1 MIQETI
7 KNQIIAIWDNYIANN
22 KIIQDNKGNGF
33 ENLDEKR
40 LVAIVQLKSI
50 IINFL
55 TNKIDSSEFKT
66 SIDSY
71 NKQNNFWGFTSVKG
85 QMFFNL
91 LLKTCE
97 NEEQIT
103 KLNLLLKRC
112 ISEPNNLNDALA
124 KIEELDNYTT
134 AIFSKAP
141 DKRKAPNPGSVCYF
155 LSYFWQIH
163 NPTKWPVMY
172 SSMIVSFTEIGL
184 WQDATTHKESYQ
196 NFVNLNEEI
205 KQILSV
211 HTNKTITNWEAEHSF
226 WNFRK
231 VTAYPKPN
239 TKQEVIIV
247 NTVVENTIETKAPAF
262 SEASF
267 NIYDYI
273 PPITAKLIEIGAE
286 TESTGAAKGS
296 NYEKAVVEIFKQLGF
311 DEVIHLG
318 QGKGNEPDII
328 VKQKVEGIAFIIDAK
343 GYANGYN
350 LNTADD
356 RAIRDYISR
365 NCAKLNKEGIRKIGF
380 IIVSNSFKSDF
391 DIFVNDI
398 TWNTDI
404 KRFKLLTSDALLH
417 LLAYKFKGIIQL
429 PEIIESLIGF
439 GNIIYK
445 SDIIQKYDDI

>member
-7 KNQIIAIWDNYIANN
+7 KRQIIAIWDNYIANN
-22 KIIQDNKGNGF
+22 KIIQDNKGNEF

-40 LVAIVQLKSI
+40 QVAIIQLKSI
-50 IINFL
+50 INNFL
-55 TNKIDSSEFKT
+55 TNSIDSSEFKT
-66 SIDSY
+66 SIDSF

-91 LLKTCE
+91 LLKNFE
-97 NEEQIT
+97 NNEQINS
-103 KLNLLLKRC
+103 LNLLLKKC
-112 ISEPNNLNDALA
+112 LIEPKDLKDALT

-141 DKRKAPNPGSVCYF
+141 DKRRAPNPGSVCYF
-155 LSYFWQIH
+155 LSYFWQIQ

-172 SSMIVSFTEIGL
+172 SSMVVSLTDIGI
-184 WQDATTHKESYQ
+184 WQDAPTHKESYQ
-196 NFVNLNEEI
+196 IFFNLNEEI
-205 KQILSV
+205 KQILSA
-211 HTNKTITNWEAEHSF
+211 HTNKTITNWDTEHAF

-231 VTAYPKPN
+231 VTAYPKSI
-239 TKQEVIIV
+239 TKQHEIKEDIA
-247 NTVVENTIETKAPAF
+247 VEKIIETTTPAF

-267 NIYDYI
+267 NIYDYL
-273 PPITAKLIEIGAE
+273 PPITAKLIEKGAE
-286 TESTGAAKGS
+286 TDSSGAAKGS

-328 VKQKVEGIAFIIDAK
+328 VKQKVDGIAFIIDAK
-343 GYANGYN
+343 GYSNGYN

-391 DIFVNDI
+391 DVFINDI